1 MYILFLQF
9 RNYYAFNHSTNILSI
24 YILGAL
30 TTWNRP
36 GVQAGPDDDGART
49 VENRE
54 DIEEEDTQLMQCLS
68 FIQRVHRLQYPENQ
82 SSSSISNVPTVGTTV
97 LDHTV
102 SIRQNI
108 LKGYAFAF
116 SGVFP
121 TNYPMN
127 KHPLYQTCV
136 SLGAEICS
144 DVTISQS
151 SRVTHLLTVETH
163 MNSSKVQSCIS
174 SREDVWIVHKDWLR

>member
-68 FIQRVHRLQYPENQ
+68 FIQRVHRLQYAC
-82 SSSSISNVPTVGTTV
+82 SAMAMLSTVP
-97 LDHTV
+97 
-102 SIRQNI
+102 
-108 LKGYAFAF
+108 
-116 SGVFP
+116 
-121 TNYPMN
+121 
-127 KHPLYQTCV
+127 
-136 SLGAEICS
+136 
-144 DVTISQS
+144 
-151 SRVTHLLTVETH
+151 
-163 MNSSKVQSCIS
+163 
-174 SREDVWIVHKDWLR
+174 